1 MFRVLILEASRIGG
15 LRAYLNLPKPT
26 LLQAP
31 IINPIMEKIRTQQKS
46 RFSWVKVGFK

>member
-31 IINPIMEKIRTQQKS
+31 IINPIMEFIKGPYKRVVS
-46 RFSWVKVGFK
+46 GGLR